1 MECIFCDIIQKKL
14 PADIVYEDEKS
25 LVFLDINPV
34 QPGHCLV
41 VPKEH
46 YEDVLSMPEEL
57 AARLFEVAQRV
68 ARAVRQALG
77 AEGIN
82 ININNGS
89 AAGQVVFHTHFH
101 IIPRY
106 QGDNLKLWTGQPYKS
121 VVKKKELLNKIKANL
136 G

>member
-1 MECIFCDIIQKKL
+1 MECIFCDILQKKL

-57 AARLFEVAQRV
+57 AARLFEVTQRV
-68 ARAVRQALG
+68 ARAVKQALG

-82 ININNGS
+82 ISINNGS

-106 QGDNLKLWTGQPYKS
+106 QSDGLKLWPGSQYKNNEE
-121 VVKKKELLNKIKANL
+121 KKKIVEKIKANL
-136 G
+136 